1 MYFLEFC
8 HTGDIESLNALLL
21 KYAKKTHIYR
31 LVLLLAMTMIQ
42 VPNFYNYSWLGMLM
56 RSILA
61 AIDWNENCDRLFKIS
76 STGKAIYKRKVEWKE

>member
-1 MYFLEFC
+1 MMHSLEFC

-31 LVLLLAMTMIQ
+31 LIILFAMTMIQ
-42 VPNFYNYSWLGMLM
+42 VLSFYKYSWLGMLM

-76 STGKAIYKRKVEWKE
+76 STGETIYKRKVE